1 MDHSHG
7 VKDAKDQEEDEGDA
21 KKKLFDLTQFAI
33 GKKSVK
39 YTVKVSARVFWVL
52 LCYFH
57 VLEGAILL
65 LSGTFRHFWVS

>member
-1 MDHSHG
+1 MGSKMPKTRKRMR
-7 VKDAKDQEEDEGDA
+7 VML
-21 KKKLFDLTQFAI
+21 KKLFDLTQFAI

-57 VLEGAILL
+57 VLEGAILF
-65 LSGTFRHFWVS
+65 LSGTFRYFWVS